1 MDVGEGLVAG
11 RLCGRYPVA
20 VAARNYEKG
29 QREGRAW
36 TIEEG
41 ELRNEAYWKMVEERV
56 GGLADL
62 TGL

>member
-1 MDVGEGLVAG
+1 MW
-11 RLCGRYPVA
+11 
-20 VAARNYEKG
+20 EKG
-29 QREGRAW
+29 WWPKALWEVPGSCGCHEKSRREGRAC

-41 ELRNEAYWKMVEERV
+41 ELRNEAYWKMAEERV

>member
-1 MDVGEGLVAG
+1 MDEGEEMVAG

-20 VAARNYEKG
+20 VAARNYEKSR
-29 QREGRAW
+29 REGRAW

-41 ELRNEAYWKMVEERV
+41 ELRNEAYWKMAEESV